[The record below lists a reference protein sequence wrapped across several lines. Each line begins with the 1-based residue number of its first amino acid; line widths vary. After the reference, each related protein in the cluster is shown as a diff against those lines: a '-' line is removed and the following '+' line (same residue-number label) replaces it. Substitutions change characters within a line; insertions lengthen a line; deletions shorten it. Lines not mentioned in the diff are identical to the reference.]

1 MAKYRILQEWV
12 IKTNVVT
19 KESTKETGD
28 YILQKRSWLG
38 EWKDMWLDDCMLGHY
53 SSLNSAREAIE
64 KYLEKKKI
72 RTTYKYDVVWEL
84 K

>member
-19 KESTKETGD
+19 KESTKEQGD

-38 EWKDMWLDDCMLGHY
+38 EWTEMWLDDLNLGHY
-53 SSLNSAREAIE
+53 ATLPAAKAAIE